1 MRDHWG
7 EIGVR
12 SLPYLKARGRVY
24 INTPILAGQHK
35 ADQIGPPYGD
45 GYWPYNS
52 TLCFYDVLPDDND
65 FRIFGAFYIR
75 QQTDFLTG
83 VTQLLQ
89 ESQVNDVAKAAEQA
103 AFAIRHGLS
112 NAFFADVLTHEHK
125 FSVLKL
131 DEWDQILG
139 RAEQLT
145 SRFEKIH
152 APYDTIARYVADKD
166 LTWVARAERS
176 GAGVRCELRGRA
188 VAPLRLSVFTDVDE
202 GVERRYV
209 EAPAFDGQST
219 LDWQA

>member
-1 MRDHWG
+1 
-7 EIGVR
+7 
-12 SLPYLKARGRVY
+12 
-24 INTPILAGQHK
+24 
-35 ADQIGPPYGD
+35 
-45 GYWPYNS
+45 
-52 TLCFYDVLPDDND
+52 
-65 FRIFGAFYIR
+65 
-75 QQTDFLTG
+75 
-83 VTQLLQ
+83 
-89 ESQVNDVAKAAEQA
+89 
-103 AFAIRHGLS
+103 
-112 NAFFADVLTHEHK
+112 
-125 FSVLKL
+125 
-131 DEWDQILG
+131 LG